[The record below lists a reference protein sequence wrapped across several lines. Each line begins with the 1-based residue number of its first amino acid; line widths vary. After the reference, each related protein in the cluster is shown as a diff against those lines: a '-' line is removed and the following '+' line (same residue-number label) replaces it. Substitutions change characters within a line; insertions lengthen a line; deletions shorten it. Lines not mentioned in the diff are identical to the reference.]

1 VQLSAYSSQLKIDEH
16 IYSKHPNSS
25 MDSNIMA
32 VKSDTE
38 LPEIS
43 NARFKNAEFSSQ
55 RKLVNPG
62 LRHAVTLG
70 HEQMSAEKSILSES
84 VEVPRPKLN
93 QSMSPACMHSITFKP
108 KVVKSSMSQQRMAL
122 IVRVYCIN
130 RLGREFKCSNQ

>member
-1 VQLSAYSSQLKIDEH
+1 MQLSAYSSQLKIEDH

-38 LPEIS
+38 LPEIF
-43 NARFKNAEFSSQ
+43 NDRFKNADQ

-70 HEQMSAEKSILSES
+70 HEQMSAEKSILNES